1 VFDGS
6 HRDTDRRWYQGYTN
20 KFSQLALT
28 NAIVFPITSYVP
40 VFKWGM
46 KLLFTRN
53 YAKTQYQLNSIYAP
67 PQYDLAQRAA
77 SFAGC
82 LMYSLLFSSAVPLV
96 YPYLCFMCVGFLVLD
111 RVALN
116 RFMATPPR
124 YRGKIC
130 AYVIHSVPAAV
141 AAHFAIAVYVFGTRD
156 LPSYVYGDGVTGVW
170 EDYGTV
176 VVEDSQ
182 GDVDA
187 RLKRVNGLVPFLFF
201 LTTVACCGLFYR
213 KLWVGKL
220 SDRKRGIKLKP
231 LEGAP
236 PVKEA
241 LKNGLVYG
249 LPSYALWDH
258 PEYKELFPKGH
269 DTCRG
274 L

>member
-1 VFDGS
+1 
-6 HRDTDRRWYQGYTN
+6 
-20 KFSQLALT
+20 
-28 NAIVFPITSYVP
+28 
-40 VFKWGM
+40 
-46 KLLFTRN
+46 
-53 YAKTQYQLNSIYAP
+53 
-67 PQYDLAQRAA
+67 
-77 SFAGC
+77 
-82 LMYSLLFSSAVPLV
+82 
-96 YPYLCFMCVGFLVLD
+96 
-111 RVALN
+111 
-116 RFMATPPR
+116 
-124 YRGKIC
+124 
-130 AYVIHSVPAAV
+130 
-141 AAHFAIAVYVFGTRD
+141 
-156 LPSYVYGDGVTGVW
+156 VYGDGVTGVW

-269 DTCRG
+269 DVCLG